1 MAVRNVKLTIFN
13 DLVCAWCYIGQRE
26 LDTAIKQCADLPL
39 KFDIEYRPF
48 QINRSLPEH
57 GSVKLEEYYI
67 ARFGAQRWEQLKATV
82 DARAA
87 HNGITFNW
95 GGKIAQTTRAHR
107 LIHKAG
113 RIGGQPMQRKL
124 IESLHRALFEE
135 AGDIGDADLLASRA
149 EACGVMS
156 KAAAFAYLEGEEDE
170 AEVTRLMQE
179 AIANGVTGAPS
190 TLIDN
195 QFMIS
200 GCHTS
205 EVYLQVFRKLAA
217 AHSPEQ
223 TTPKQSPQVPLA
235 PSPAAA
241 HAPVPIAAV

>member
-26 LDTAIKQCADLPL
+26 LDTAIRQCADLPL

-48 QINRSLPEH
+48 QVNRALPEQ
-57 GSVKLEEYYI
+57 GSVKLEEYYSS
-67 ARFGAQRWEQLKATV
+67 RFGTQRWEQLKATV
-82 DARAA
+82 NARAA
-87 HNGITFNW
+87 YNGINFNW
-95 GGKIAQTTRAHR
+95 GGKISQTTRAHR

-124 IESLHRALFEE
+124 IESFHRALFEE
-135 AGDIGDADLLASRA
+135 AGDIGDADMLAARA
-149 EACGVMS
+149 EACGVMTH
-156 KAAAFAYLEGEEDE
+156 ADALEYLESEEDA
-170 AEVTRLMQE
+170 AEVARLVNE

-200 GCHTS
+200 GCNTS
-205 EVYLQVFRKLAA
+205 DVYLQVFRKLAA
-217 AHSPEQ
+217 AHAPEQ
-223 TTPKQSPQVPLA
+223 TTPKQTPQVPLA
-235 PSPAAA
+235 PVA
-241 HAPVPIAAV
+241 IAAV